1 MRHMK
6 KVLTVIFDGFGIRD
20 EEKGNAIKAADMNN
34 FNKIWNEFPHSV
46 LGASEEYVG
55 LADGQAGNS
64 EVGHLT
70 IGAGKLLKQNEILVD
85 EFLANP
91 DMESP
96 VVQDLLNLK
105 DKTVHLMGLCSDGNV
120 HAGIDDFLNMYQFL
134 VNNGFNDIVFHLM
147 TDGRDTPVN
156 SAYSYIKQ
164 IEESIKKSGIGVI
177 STVCGRYY
185 GMDRDENWERTNTY
199 YNLVVNGVG
208 TKSLNIE
215 MSLNKSYEL
224 GVTDEFIKPIILSKK
239 VIRNGDVLIWMN
251 YRADRAKQILNS
263 FVNFNEFEH
272 FPVQNMNDLT
282 VFSMMPIDKKIKT
295 NNFLEPA
302 KAEKPLG
309 IYLSELDFTQ
319 ARVAESEKFPH
330 VTYFFDGG
338 CNDKINKCDKFHI
351 PSPEVATYDL
361 KPEMSSEAVTKK
373 VISCMEKDYDFI
385 LVNYANPDMVG
396 HTGNFGAAVAACKAV
411 DKCLGEL
418 IAAAEDNFYKIILL
432 ADHGNCD
439 TMINEDGTP
448 CTTHSIEKVPFIIC
462 DSKVKLRK
470 SGALTNVAP
479 TILDYMDIAI
489 PSSMENTM
497 SLLIDD

>member
-1 MRHMK
+1 MK
-6 KVLTVIFDGFGIRD
+6 KVLTIIFDGFGIRD
-20 EEKGNAIKAADMNN
+20 EEKGNAIKAANMEN
-34 FNKIWNEFPHSV
+34 FNRIWHEYSHSI
-46 LGASEEYVG
+46 LGASEGYVG
-55 LADGQAGNS
+55 LSDGQAGNS

-85 EFLANP
+85 EFLASP
-91 DMESP
+91 DVESEP
-96 VVQDLLNLK
+96 VSKLLNLK
-105 DKTVHLMGLCSDGNV
+105 DNTIHLMGLCSDGNV

-134 VNNGFNDIVFHLM
+134 VNNGFKDIVFHLL

-164 IEESIKKSGIGVI
+164 IENAIKKNGVGVI
-177 STVCGRYY
+177 STICGRYY
-185 GMDRDENWERTNTY
+185 GMDRDENWERTKLY
-199 YNLVVNGVG
+199 YDLVVNGVG

-215 MSLNKSYEL
+215 MSLNKSYEV
-224 GVTDEFIKPIILSKK
+224 GVTDEFIKPMILSKK
-239 VIRNGDVLIWMN
+239 IIQDGDVLIWMN
-251 YRADRAKQILNS
+251 YRADRAKQILNT
-263 FVNFNEFEH
+263 FVNSKEFSQ
-272 FPVQNMNDLT
+272 FAVKDLSNLK

-295 NNFLEPA
+295 INFLEPA
-302 KAEKPLG
+302 KVEKPLG

-319 ARVAESEKFPH
+319 ARVSESEKFPH

-338 CNDKINKCDKFHI
+338 SNDKINKCDKFHI

-396 HTGNFGAAVAACKAV
+396 HTGNYGAAVAACRAI
-411 DKCLGEL
+411 DKCLGDL
-418 IAAAEDNFYKIILL
+418 IVAAEDNFYKIILL

-439 TMINEDGTP
+439 TMINPDGTP

-462 DSKVKLRK
+462 DSKVKLKK
-470 SGALTNVAP
+470 SGSLVNVAP

-489 PSSMENTM
+489 PSSMENTV
-497 SLLIDD
+497 SLLIED